1 MIKLLVNSP
10 SGEQQIIEIT
20 ISGSYFDN
28 ARVIWDERIDGTLPA
43 ITLGKMERVGNT
55 LNTLADYLPAHA
67 AWMAAKQTETDEAAR
82 VESIE
87 QSARIDATVA
97 LLKGMNNQQ
106 LDDWFVANIDTLVKA
121 RGLLKLI
128 FKLIIRRL

>member
-28 ARVIWDERIDGTLPA
+28 ARVIWDERINGTLPA
-43 ITLGKMERVGNT
+43 ITLGKMQRVGNT

-67 AWMAAKQTETDEAAR
+67 AWMAARQAETDEAAR

-128 FKLIIRRL
+128 FKLIIRKV